1 MPPSHHGRLQAP
13 YKPEDGPL
21 SVAYRLSFNL
31 LASITLAFLA
41 GSSMPT
47 PLYALYQTLWGLSA
61 VMITVVFGVYT
72 SR

>member
-21 SVAYRLSFNL
+21 SVAYRLFQF
-31 LASITLAFLA
+31 AGVHHPGAFLA

>member
-1 MPPSHHGRLQAP
+1 
-13 YKPEDGPL
+13 
-21 SVAYRLSFNL
+21 L